1 MPTERSAI
9 VEGAGDQRHEIG
21 GGETVKEKRWLLRLP
36 ANGELHAS
44 SLIAAY
50 MLWGDLSWPIDV
62 QVIYTKETSQPLLE
76 SDVLTAGDYEVAL
89 ALAKVLQDD
98 DVTKALLGT
107 TPLVESNVRTSM
119 TETREKFLEFAVK
132 GVDCGTAVE
141 RYLAALDDRFLL
153 QSFVADCEPTV
164 ADLYLFARLRNRRG
178 LTAAQRSVQDQKDS
192 GTGSKRTAWVEAEL
206 FVLPADA
213 LKKSRDKYTRF
224 SRWINFME
232 NQPYVVQALEQ
243 SADAMS
249 QAVGGWDHVMR
260 LVGAAG
266 SFDIQLPDAYFGQ
279 VVTRFPP
286 EPSGYLHI
294 GHAKALLLNDY
305 FARVHGGQL
314 ILRFDD
320 TNPSKEKTE
329 YEESILADC
338 SALGVKPDRIEWTS
352 DYFDVL
358 LEWCEKF
365 IRDGN
370 AYVDRTPL
378 EQMREQRLHCVDSA
392 YRSQSVEENLRLWT
406 AMKQGLPEAHG
417 CCVRAK
423 IDMQSRN
430 AALRDPVIYRLGG
443 MSGDADHGGTQIA
456 HHRTGTK
463 YQVYPSYDFACPIV
477 DSLEGVTHA
486 LRTSEYQDREAQ
498 YIWMCRTAGLR
509 CPHIWTYSRLSFVY
523 TVLSKRKLTWLV
535 EHGYVDGWD
544 DPRMPT
550 VRGILRRG
558 MQVDALRAFI
568 LSQGPSRN
576 ITFQQW
582 DKIWTT
588 NKRLIDPVA
597 PRHTAIARHEH
608 WTAELAGLEALPE
621 WQQRT
626 DAEPVLRSVPRH
638 KKNPTLGNKA
648 LVLGSQILIESDDAS
663 TLAGGEIV
671 TLMDLGNARVEHMDA
686 AERRLGL
693 RFLPDDKDFKKTK
706 KLTWLTNGPEL
717 VTAELIQYG
726 YVLSKEKL
734 EEGDDFA
741 AWAVENDASKR
752 IVSVWA
758 DMNTRLLSVG
768 SFIQFERRG
777 YYRCDQMWLRDGD
790 VMRFIE
796 IPDGR
801 IEQPQVQKRNGP
813 RN

>member
-1 MPTERSAI
+1 MDSDKLST
-9 VEGAGDQRHEIG
+9 
-21 GGETVKEKRWLLRLP
+21 KCRWELRLP
-36 ANGELHAS
+36 AKGELHAS
-44 SLIAAY
+44 RFIAAFVEF
-50 MLWGDLSWPIDV
+50 GKVSWPEDLKV
-62 QVIYTKETSQPLLE
+62 SFSKEISQPVLE
-76 SDVLTAGDYEVAL
+76 MNGTLIGDFEVSL
-89 ALAKVLQDD
+89 ALAEMLQRNEG
-98 DVTKALLGT
+98 TQALLGM
-107 TPLVESNVRTSM
+107 TPQVESIVRSFLD
-119 TETREKFLEFAVK
+119 ETRQQFSNFARL
-132 GVDCGTAVE
+132 GAACGSAAE
-141 RYLAALDDRFLL
+141 RYFAALDERFLL
-153 QSFVADCEPTV
+153 RSFVADCEPTI

-178 LTAAQRSVQDQKDS
+178 LTAAQRSEMN
-192 GTGSKRTAWVEAEL
+192 RTEVSMESEISAWLEAECC
-206 FVLPADA
+206 VLPADA
-213 LKKSRDKYTRF
+213 LKKARGKYTHL
-224 SRWINFME
+224 SRWMNFME
-232 NQPYVVQALEQ
+232 NQPYVAQVLEQ
-243 SADAMS
+243 TTEAIS

-266 SFDIQLPDAYFGQ
+266 SFDIQLPDAHYGQ

-305 FARVHGGQL
+305 FARIYGGQL
-314 ILRFDD
+314 VLRFDD
-320 TNPSKEKTE
+320 TNPSKEKME

-338 SALGVKPDRIEWTS
+338 AALGVKPDRIEWTS

-370 AYVDRTPL
+370 AYVDRTPT
-378 EQMREQRLHCVDSA
+378 EQMREQRLHSVESA
-392 YRSQSVEENLRLWT
+392 YRNQSVEENLRLWE
-406 AMKQGLPEAHG
+406 AMKRGHPEAFG

-423 IDMQSRN
+423 IDMQSKN

-443 MSGDADHGGTQIA
+443 LSGDADQNSVPVA

-463 YQVYPSYDFACPIV
+463 YRVYPSYDFACPIV

-498 YIWMCRTAGLR
+498 YIWMCKAAGLR
-509 CPHIWTYSRLSFVY
+509 CPCIWTYSRLSFVY

-535 EHGYVDGWD
+535 DHGYVDGWD

-588 NKRLIDPVA
+588 NKRLIDPTS
-597 PRHTAIARHEH
+597 PRHTAISRYEH
-608 WTAELAGLEALPE
+608 WTAELVGLEALPE
-621 WQQRT
+621 WQLRHG
-626 DAEPVLRSVPRH
+626 DEPVLRSVPRH
-638 KKNPTLGNKA
+638 KKNPDLGYKV
-648 LVLGSQILIESDDAS
+648 LVLGSSILIEPEDAS
-663 TLAGGEIV
+663 TLTVGEII
-671 TLMDLGNARVEHMDA
+671 TLMDLGNARVDDA
-686 AERRLGL
+686 KAVERRLSL

-706 KLTWLTNGPEL
+706 KLTWLAKSTDL
-717 VTAELIQYG
+717 VAAELIRYS

-741 AWAVENDASKR
+741 AWAVQNNSSKQS
-752 IVSVWA
+752 IPVWA
-758 DMNTRLLSVG
+758 DMNTRLLPVG
-768 SFIQFERRG
+768 AVIQFERRG
-777 YYRCDQMWLRDGD
+777 YYRCDEMWLRDGD

-801 IEQPQVQKRNGP
+801 TEQPQVQQRNGP
-813 RN
+813 KH